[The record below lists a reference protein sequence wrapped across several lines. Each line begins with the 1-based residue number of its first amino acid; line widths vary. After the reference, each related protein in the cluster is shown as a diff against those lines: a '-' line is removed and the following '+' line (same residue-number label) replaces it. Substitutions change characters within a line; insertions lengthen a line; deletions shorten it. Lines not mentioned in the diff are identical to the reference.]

1 MNRVP
6 RPVPPFSLV
15 LALAGVAVST
25 YLTIAHY
32 TTPTI
37 LACSASGTI
46 DCARVTTSAQSR
58 FLGIPVAVLG
68 LVFFVGMTA
77 LCLPAAWRSDRR
89 LVHLVRLLATTTGI
103 AFVLWL
109 VYAELFII
117 GAICLWCTVAHVL
130 AFGLFATT
138 LVTAPDTLGAEAD
151 GA

>member
-1 MNRVP
+1 MSRVP
-6 RPVPPFSLV
+6 RLVPPLSLV
-15 LALAGVAVST
+15 LALGGVGVST

-37 LACSASGTI
+37 LACSANGTI
-46 DCARVTTSAQSR
+46 DCARVTTSAQSM

-68 LVFFVGMTA
+68 LAFFVGMTA
-77 LCLPAAWRSDRR
+77 LCMPVAWRSDRR
-89 LVHLVRLLATTTGI
+89 PVHLVRLAATIIGL

-109 VYAELFII
+109 VNAELFII

-130 AFGLFATT
+130 AFGLFAIT
-138 LVTAPDTLGAEAD
+138 LVTTPDTLGAEPD